1 MKEKLVLS
9 VLVDNESGVLQRV
22 ASLFSRRNY
31 NISSLTVSETEDP
44 KFSRMT
50 IETNTEPEN
59 FRQIKRQLIKL
70 EIVKKVQAL
79 TEENSISSELLLVKV
94 NAKGIEQKNELLA
107 FNMRYGARV
116 LDISLETITLE
127 FTGAGET
134 IDRFVA
140 YLEENFGIVEL
151 ARTGITSLIRGEG
164 SFTDDVTNQ

>member
-31 NISSLTVSETEDP
+31 NISSLTVSETEDE

-50 IETNTEPEN
+50 IETNTEREN
-59 FRQIKRQLIKL
+59 FRQIKRQLAKL
-70 EIVKKVQAL
+70 EIVKKVTEL
-79 TEENSISSELLLVKV
+79 TEENSVASELLLVKV
-94 NAKGIEQKNELLA
+94 HAQGIEQKNELLA

-116 LDISLETITLE
+116 IDISLTTITLE

-134 IDRFVA
+134 IDRFVN
-140 YLEENFGIVEL
+140 YLDEHFGIVEL
-151 ARTGITSLIRGEG
+151 ARTGITSLQRGDQ
-164 SFTDDVTNQ
+164 SFTEDVE